1 MAEAAGPTHATA
13 GEDSLMFD
21 LHVYPTSPPPYA
33 PPVVESAAPGA
44 DPCLAAM
51 VADLTRRLRP
61 VCADLEDG
69 AFERLV
75 LQIAHVKIR
84 WAEREAPPGG

>member
-1 MAEAAGPTHATA
+1 VAEAAGPTHATA

-21 LHVYPTSPPPYA
+21 LHVYPTSPRSYA

-44 DPCLAAM
+44 DPRLAAM

-75 LQIAHVKIR
+75 LQIAHVKLR
-84 WAEREAPPGG
+84 WAAREAPPGG

>member
-1 MAEAAGPTHATA
+1 
-13 GEDSLMFD
+13 
-21 LHVYPTSPPPYA
+21 
-33 PPVVESAAPGA
+33 
-44 DPCLAAM
+44 M

-75 LQIAHVKIR
+75 LQIAHLKLR
-84 WAEREAPPGG
+84 WAAREAPPRG

>member
-1 MAEAAGPTHATA
+1 
-13 GEDSLMFD
+13 MFD
-21 LHVYPTSPPPYA
+21 LHVPPTPPRPYA
-33 PPVVESAAPGA
+33 PPAAQSAAPAA
-44 DPCLAAM
+44 DPRLAAM

-75 LQIAHVKIR
+75 LQIAHLKLR
-84 WAEREAPPGG
+84 WAAREAPPGG

>member
-1 MAEAAGPTHATA
+1 MV
-13 GEDSLMFD
+13 D
-21 LHVYPTSPPPYA
+21 LYLPPPPPRSYA
-33 PPVVESAAPGA
+33 PPVVQSAAPGA
-44 DPCLAAM
+44 DPHLVAA

-75 LQIAHVKIR
+75 LQIAHLKLR
-84 WAEREAPPGG
+84 WAAREAPPRG

>member
-1 MAEAAGPTHATA
+1 
-13 GEDSLMFD
+13 MFD
-21 LHVYPTSPPPYA
+21 LHVPPPPPRPYA
-33 PPVVESAAPGA
+33 PPVVQGAAPGA
-44 DPCLAAM
+44 DPRLAAV

-75 LQIAHVKIR
+75 LQIAHVKLR